1 MRRIENL
8 LVLKF
13 KNKRPLIIIF
23 YAIKENK
30 DMVGEVKE
38 LASKANMRKRSLRII
53 KTIITKINFQIK
65 NPTQFYEVQNPKLKI
80 WDYKKIIQL

>member
-1 MRRIENL
+1 M
-8 LVLKF
+8 
-13 KNKRPLIIIF
+13 IIF

-65 NPTQFYEVQNPKLKI
+65 NPTQFYEVQNP
-80 WDYKKIIQL
+80 

>member
-13 KNKRPLIIIF
+13 KNKRPLMIIF

-38 LASKANMRKRSLRII
+38 LASIANMIEEKP
-53 KTIITKINFQIK
+53 K
-65 NPTQFYEVQNPKLKI
+65 NNKN
-80 WDYKKIIQL
+80 KKNNNNKNKFSNKKSNSIL

>member
-38 LASKANMRKRSLRII
+38 LASKANMPEEKP
-53 KTIITKINFQIK
+53 K
-65 NPTQFYEVQNPKLKI
+65 NNKNNNNKNKLSN
-80 WDYKKIIQL
+80 KKSNSIL